1 MRLKGKTAIVTGGGA
16 GIGRAVAELYA
27 REGASVAIAEIVT
40 ANGEAVARAIVGCG
54 GKATFI
60 RCDVSQAQDVK
71 AMVEEAVRR
80 YGGVDIL
87 VNNAAVQMHGQ
98 DARAHELAEEVWDR
112 TMAINLRSV
121 WLCSKYVIP
130 AMLERG
136 GGSIIHL
143 ASPTG
148 LTGCAPTYTA
158 YSASKGGVFALT
170 KVMAVDYARDNIRV
184 NAIVPGTTD
193 TPMIASLLA
202 DSQVRARL
210 VAKSPLGRLGTPE
223 DVAPLAVFLASDE
236 SRYCTGGFYMAD
248 GGLLA
253 V

>member
-16 GIGRAVAELYA
+16 GIGRAVVELYA
-27 REGASVAIAEIVT
+27 REGASVVIAEIAAAT
-40 ANGEAVARAIVGCG
+40 GEAVARAVSGCG

-60 RCDVSQAQDVK
+60 RCDVSQAPQVK
-71 AMVEEAVRR
+71 AMVEETLRQ

-112 TMAINLRSV
+112 TMAINLRAV

-130 AMLERG
+130 AMFRRG
-136 GGSIIHL
+136 GGSIIHIS
-143 ASPTG
+143 SPTG
-148 LTGCAPTYTA
+148 LTGCAPAYTA
-158 YSASKGGVFALT
+158 YSTSKGGVFALT
-170 KVMAVDYARDNIRV
+170 KIMAVDYGSDNIRV

-193 TPMIASLLA
+193 TPMIASLISA
-202 DSQVRARL
+202 RQVRARL
-210 VAKSPLGRLGTPE
+210 EAKSPLGRLGTPE
-223 DVAPLAVFLASDE
+223 DVAPLAVFLGSDE

-248 GGLLA
+248 GGMLA
-253 V
+253 T